1 LQKLTLTKTN
11 PTFSESSNSA
21 PISRQRQ
28 MLIGGVALILIV
40 MSFQVPTLGK
50 LFFVVSDEEAK

>member
-1 LQKLTLTKTN
+1 
-11 PTFSESSNSA
+11 
-21 PISRQRQ
+21 